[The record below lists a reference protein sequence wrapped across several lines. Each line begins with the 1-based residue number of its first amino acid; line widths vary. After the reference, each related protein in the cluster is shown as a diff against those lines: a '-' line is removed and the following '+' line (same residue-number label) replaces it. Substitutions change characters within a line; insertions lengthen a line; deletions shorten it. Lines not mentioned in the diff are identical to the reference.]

1 MSQTNDHERFSEDL
15 SEVADALR
23 SDRQVLQ
30 PLELDRI
37 KLRAMSGA
45 RRSTQ
50 QKGVSVMRSR
60 MVGILTAGMLVLGTG
75 TAAATV
81 FNFGGGF
88 LGVFGS
94 QSESAAYSQYRPPC
108 LPFFT
113 PAANGQCVFDPLG
126 FVWKF
131 IENAFCWQSNGH
143 GGFIWAKGNG
153 WVLTI

>member
-1 MSQTNDHERFSEDL
+1 MNDPERFSEDL
-15 SEVADALR
+15 HQVADALR
-23 SDRQVLQ
+23 SERQELQ

-60 MVGILTAGMLVLGTG
+60 MVGMLTAGMLVLGTG

-88 LGVFGS
+88 TGVFGS
-94 QSESAAYSQYRPPC
+94 ASESAAYHQYRPPC
-108 LPFFT
+108 LPLFT

-126 FVWKF
+126 YVWEFVK
-131 IENAFCWQSNGH
+131 NTFCWQPNGH
-143 GGFIWAKGNG
+143 GGWVWAKGNG